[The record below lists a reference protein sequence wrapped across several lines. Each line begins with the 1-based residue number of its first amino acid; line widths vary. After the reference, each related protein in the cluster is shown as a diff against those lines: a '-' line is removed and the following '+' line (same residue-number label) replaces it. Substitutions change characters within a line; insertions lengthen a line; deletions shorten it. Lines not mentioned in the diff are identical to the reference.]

1 MQQSI
6 IQEALSAV
14 SIESEWPHTLFS
26 YKISC
31 HPYKKNCYKSCVTST
46 IFPPFITI
54 QNYEP
59 FVIFMEKNLLP
70 DKLTFDK
77 L

>member
-26 YKISC
+26 NKISC
-31 HPYKKNCYKSCVTST
+31 HPYKKN
-46 IFPPFITI
+46 
-54 QNYEP
+54 
-59 FVIFMEKNLLP
+59 VIKAALQAQFSLLS
-70 DKLTFDK
+70 
-77 L
+77 